1 MTKPEENKLSM
12 YKAVNSVANESKTI
26 IETIPALSGAIT
38 RFGANIESINA
49 TDIALNNST
58 SGKTGSK
65 EKAEN
70 AMLDVLIPL
79 ASSLHA
85 YANKANKE
93 ELKVK
98 SKVTRSYL
106 KSIRDNELIT
116 KTQMIRDLLNENL
129 AALADYSIT
138 AVKLTEL
145 DEKLSTYQGSIGS
158 KETSFATKGAA
169 RISLSQL
176 FDDTD
181 NILKNEIDTLVENFK
196 NGNKTFYDKYWSAR
210 TIKDLGLGHDGDDTP
225 PTPPA
230 PEPSK

>member
-1 MTKPEENKLSM
+1 MTKTEENKLSM
-12 YKAVNSVANESKTI
+12 YKAVYSVMNENKTVVD
-26 IETIPALSGAIT
+26 TVPALSGAVT
-38 RFGANIESINA
+38 RFGGNIESINA
-49 TDIALNNST
+49 KDIELNNST

-70 AMLDVLIPL
+70 EMLDVLVPL
-79 ASSLHA
+79 ANSLHA
-85 YANKANKE
+85 YANRANNE

-98 SKVTRSYL
+98 SKVTRSNL

-116 KTQMIRDLLNENL
+116 KTLMIRDLLNENL

-138 AVKLTEL
+138 AVKLAEL
-145 DEKLSTYQGSIGS
+145 DDKLSTYQGSIGS
-158 KETSFATKGAA
+158 KETSFATKSAA

-176 FDDTD
+176 FENTD
-181 NILKNEIDTLVENFK
+181 NILKNEMDTLVENFK

-210 TIKDLGLGHDGDDTP
+210 TIKDLGLGHGGDDTP

-230 PEPSK
+230 PNP